1 MWFLRRMLRVS
12 WTEKRTNLEIQN
24 TASSTRK
31 LMSNIKR
38 RQAELLGHVMRKGK
52 LEHYFVDN
60 RKDRRKKKQ
69 RSSKNK
75 NTRRYSSLAGKKHC
89 GDVCGCK
96 RSQKVEGHDRLRLQ
110 QTRQLM
116 MMMMMILYTQ
126 AHTRTRAPRTHTHA
140 RVSCLRNHT
149 RTRAHAHTHAHTH
162 TFFFF
167 HGAIKSDQPLVHHI
181 APYRLHSSCK
191 LGWEKNCRKRRAI
204 RRRKHS
210 CRNKTAVST
219 LSTSIRLLSS
229 FCIIH
234 GILRPSF
241 RGTPSRFHI
250 FSGFSLRVGDVDVFF
265 FQSKVISSIHWTH
278 PVAMFTLMQ

>member
-1 MWFLRRMLRVS
+1 MLRVS

-162 TFFFF
+162 TPSSSFTVPSRVIS
-167 HGAIKSDQPLVHHI
+167 HLCITSHHI
-181 APYRLHSSCK
+181 GYILPANLDEKKTVEKGGQYGEESTVVEIRQQFQHCLH
-191 LGWEKNCRKRRAI
+191 
-204 RRRKHS
+204 
-210 CRNKTAVST
+210 
-219 LSTSIRLLSS
+219 
-229 FCIIH
+229 
-234 GILRPSF
+234 P
-241 RGTPSRFHI
+241 
-250 FSGFSLRVGDVDVFF
+250 SGFYPPF
-265 FQSKVISSIHWTH
+265 
-278 PVAMFTLMQ
+278 A